1 MHMSMRVPRGLTFAA
16 GALLASL
23 GAPVVLGSAQA
34 QDAPR
39 APLVSVRVT
48 PESPGVGEPITIE
61 LRVRAPLGS
70 EVRFPALPDSA
81 ESIEPLDP
89 RAMREASTATLLDR
103 TAVYRMIAWD
113 TGSKVVRFEDIIV
126 TANGATQR
134 YAVSLPTLRVRSV
147 LPPDSASR
155 VPRAARPPLEIDR
168 GWWRLWVALAVIA
181 GLAFWAWRA
190 WRKRRSDEEPVGP
203 DAALVAED
211 AFRHAAALGLLDAGE
226 IGRHALVHVG
236 VMRAYLARRFP
247 QANASLTPHEVATA
261 LIGADFPV
269 LPERVVDL
277 LLRSEPVAFANAAI
291 DASEARAMADES
303 RAIVRDVETAVRA
316 RRGKPH
322 KAAR

>member
-1 MHMSMRVPRGLTFAA
+1 MRMLRTLPLYA
-16 GALLASL
+16 GVLLASF
-23 GAPVVLGSAQA
+23 GAPAGRSLA

-39 APLVSVRVT
+39 APQVSVRVT
-48 PESPGVGEPITIE
+48 PESPAIGEPITIE

-126 TANGATQR
+126 TANGAARR

-190 WRKRRSDEEPVGP
+190 WRKRRMHEEPVGP
-203 DAALVAED
+203 DAAVAAED
-211 AFRHAAALGLLDAGE
+211 AFGHAAALGLLEAGE
-226 IGRHALVHVG
+226 IGRHALVHVAI
-236 VMRAYLARRFP
+236 MRAYLASRFP
-247 QANASLTPHEVATA
+247 QANASLTPHEVAGA